1 MGKNKASKAEVQ
13 STKLNTF
20 AENDTEFS
28 NELTSDAKAA
38 FSGKATKANR
48 KKKLIKNPPLDAGDC
63 T

>member
-20 AENDTEFS
+20 SENDTEFS

-48 KKKLIKNPPLDAGDC
+48 KKS
-63 T
+63 